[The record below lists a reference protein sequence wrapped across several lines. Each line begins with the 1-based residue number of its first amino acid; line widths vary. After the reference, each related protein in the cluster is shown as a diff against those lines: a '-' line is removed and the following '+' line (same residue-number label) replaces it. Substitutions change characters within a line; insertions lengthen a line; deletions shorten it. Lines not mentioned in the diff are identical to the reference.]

1 MSASR
6 ILIVDDHEENI
17 YLLRALLQAD
27 GYEVSTAP
35 NGAEALAQAHLNPP
49 DMIISD
55 VLMPVMDGF
64 TLCREWKKDPRLAPV
79 PFVFYTA
86 TYTDERDREFALSLG
101 AEAFIVKP
109 EEPEV
114 FREKIHGILG
124 KVKGLSTPGEKG
136 EGAPVEETVYLKQ
149 YNEALIRKLEA
160 KMAQLEK
167 TIRELERENAERLK
181 SEAERESL
189 RDQLFQAQKMES
201 IGRLA
206 GGVAH
211 DFNNMLSVII
221 SYTDLVRSQ
230 LKPDDPLRDDLQ
242 KILEAARRSAD
253 LTRQLLT
260 FARKETV
267 TLKVIDLNEA
277 VKGMIRFLERILGDN
292 IQLSFPLQ
300 GKPGRVRVGSSH
312 LDQILTN
319 LCVNAR
325 DAIQGHGRIDIT
337 TGAAAFDEAYCAN
350 HPGFYPGDFL
360 RLSVSDNGCG
370 MKEEVLAKVFEPF
383 YTTKGPGQGTGL
395 GLSTVYGIVQQNKG
409 FIKVKSQ
416 LGVGTTF
423 DIYLPRYDGP
433 LPAAPAESLA
443 VPLAR
448 GQTNILLVEDE
459 PAILQITSR
468 ILKNLGYTILPY
480 PSPREALLRIRDH
493 SQVHLL
499 ITDVIMPEMSG
510 MELAKKVQPLFP
522 GLKCLYMSG
531 YTADSS
537 QLEEGVH
544 FIQKPFT
551 IKELAE
557 KVHEVL
563 GN

>member
-1 MSASR
+1 MSPSR

-35 NGAEALAQAHLNPP
+35 NGAEALAQALLNPP
-49 DMIISD
+49 DMVISD

-64 TLCREWKKDPRLAPV
+64 TLCREWKKNPRLAPV
-79 PFVFYTA
+79 AFVFYTA
-86 TYTDERDREFALSLG
+86 TYTDERDRQFALSLG

-109 EEPEV
+109 EEPESL
-114 FREKIHGILG
+114 RKTIQGILG
-124 KVKGLSTPGEKG
+124 RVKGLSVPGEKG

-149 YNEALIRKLEA
+149 YNEALIRKLET
-160 KMAQLEK
+160 KMTQLES

-181 SEAERESL
+181 SEEERESL

-211 DFNNMLSVII
+211 DFNNMLTVII

-230 LKPDDPLRDDLQ
+230 MKPDDPLRDDLQ
-242 KILEAARRSAD
+242 KILEASRRSVD

-267 TLKVIDLNEA
+267 TLKVMDLNEA
-277 VKGMIRFLERILGDN
+277 VNSLIRFLERILGEN
-292 IQLSFPLQ
+292 IQLSLRLR
-300 GKPGRVRVGSSH
+300 GEPGRVRVGSTH
-312 LDQILTN
+312 IDQILTN

-325 DAIQGHGRIDIT
+325 DAIQGSGRIDIT
-337 TGAAAFDEAYCAN
+337 TGAAAFDEAYCAK
-350 HPGFYPGDFL
+350 HPGFYPGQFL
-360 RLSVSDNGCG
+360 RLSVSDNGSG
-370 MKEEVLAKVFEPF
+370 MKEEVMAKVFEPF

-409 FIKVKSQ
+409 FIQVKSQ
-416 LGVGTTF
+416 PGIGTTF

-433 LPAAPAESLA
+433 LPVVQSESLA
-443 VPLAR
+443 IPLAR

-459 PAILQITSR
+459 PAILQITTR
-468 ILKNLGYTILPY
+468 ILKNLGYKVLPY
-480 PSPREALLRIRDH
+480 PSPREAVLHIRDH
-493 SQVHLL
+493 SLAHLL

-510 MELAKKVQPLFP
+510 MELAKKVQPVFP

-531 YTADSS
+531 YTAESNL
-537 QLEEGVH
+537 LEEGVH

-557 KVHEVL
+557 KIHEVL